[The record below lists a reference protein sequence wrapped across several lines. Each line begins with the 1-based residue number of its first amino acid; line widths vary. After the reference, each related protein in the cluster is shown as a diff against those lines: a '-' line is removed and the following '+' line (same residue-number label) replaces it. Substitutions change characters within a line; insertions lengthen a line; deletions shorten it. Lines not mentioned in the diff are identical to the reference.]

1 MIARYIA
8 LALMVISLCAACSGG
23 APAVP
28 PQASVPPSTSPP
40 AAASTPVSAP
50 SPTLTSSPV
59 STDPQQ
65 LEQQFSG
72 LGYAV
77 TCGGIASAGAA
88 PYAGP
93 APHPVDFEGDN
104 NFSATPRDY
113 QDADLDGGD
122 MDVFELNGVLNS
134 SSANASIE
142 SASWIP
148 ASAARVQLVACV
160 TMDTSTTTVGSC
172 QYTGKR
178 ATLDAAQYTLTLY
191 VARTGRKLAGPV
203 TLQGSDK
210 TCPGLAISYGS
221 SLTVY
226 ASLGLNQ
233 VEAIIGKYV

>member
-1 MIARYIA
+1 M
-8 LALMVISLCAACSGG
+8 
-23 APAVP
+23 
-28 PQASVPPSTSPP
+28 
-40 AAASTPVSAP
+40 
-50 SPTLTSSPV
+50 
-59 STDPQQ
+59 
-65 LEQQFSG
+65 
-72 LGYAV
+72 

-113 QDADLDGGD
+113 HDLQDAGLDGGD

-134 SSANASIE
+134 SSADASIE
-142 SASWIP
+142 PASWVP

-172 QYTGKR
+172 PYTGKR
-178 ATLDAAQYTLTLY
+178 ATLEAAQYTLTLY

-203 TLQGSDK
+203 TLQGNDK
-210 TCPGLAISYGS
+210 TCPALATSYGS

-233 VEAIIGKYV
+233 VEAIIGTYVP

>member
-1 MIARYIA
+1 
-8 LALMVISLCAACSGG
+8 V
-23 APAVP
+23 
-28 PQASVPPSTSPP
+28 
-40 AAASTPVSAP
+40 STPVSAP

-59 STDPQQ
+59 STDEQQ
-65 LEQQFSG
+65 LAQQFSG

-77 TCGGIASAGAA
+77 TCGGTASARAA

-104 NFSATPRDY
+104 NFSATPRRY
-113 QDADLDGGD
+113 QFDQQGGGLDGGD

-134 SSANASIE
+134 SSADASIE
-142 SASWIP
+142 PASWVP

-160 TMDTSTTTVGSC
+160 TMDTSTTTVGAC

-178 ATLDAAQYTLTLY
+178 ATLDAARYTLTLY

-203 TLQGSDK
+203 TLQGNDK
-210 TCPGLAISYGS
+210 TCPGLATSYGS

-233 VEAIIGKYV
+233 VQAVIGQYVL